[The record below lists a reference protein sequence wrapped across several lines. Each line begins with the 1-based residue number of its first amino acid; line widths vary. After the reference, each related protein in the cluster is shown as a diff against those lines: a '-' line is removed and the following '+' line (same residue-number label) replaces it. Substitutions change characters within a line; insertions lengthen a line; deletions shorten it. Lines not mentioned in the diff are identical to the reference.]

1 MGFVTRVTQWVPLVE
16 PELLTLHRA
25 PELIPG
31 FSGVR
36 VAQSVVF
43 CVDHFM
49 TFFHLAIVLS
59 VLRLTDSGYP
69 FGILKL
75 FLIESVLLNICSLVK
90 CFGHIFVLLY

>member
-59 VLRLTDSGYP
+59 VPRFTASDYL
-69 FGILKL
+69 FGT
-75 FLIESVLLNICSLVK
+75 FSLIPLYCLSLDLQLLITSLIR
-90 CFGHIFVLLY
+90 FP